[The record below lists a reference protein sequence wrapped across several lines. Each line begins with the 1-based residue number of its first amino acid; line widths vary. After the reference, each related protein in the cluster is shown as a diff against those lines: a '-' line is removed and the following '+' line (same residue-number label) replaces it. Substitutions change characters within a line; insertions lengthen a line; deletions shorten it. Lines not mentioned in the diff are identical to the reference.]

1 MGNVEKPVQAGSS
14 HTPEPANTLT
24 NPGSA
29 VAKVYNPLLTGGF
42 RLSGSGCLRDCWG
55 SNLTQVDFMDCA
67 GLRMLAAINQ
77 HIKTRGGSM
86 RVVAASPAVTR
97 LFELIASSIA
107 PLEYHMLYTVRSAAS
122 TPTLP

>member
-1 MGNVEKPVQAGSS
+1 VDAD
-14 HTPEPANTLT
+14 
-24 NPGSA
+24 
-29 VAKVYNPLLTGGF
+29 
-42 RLSGSGCLRDCWG
+42 LSGSNHRSFTIAVRGEVDLSNTGILLRRLIDLAHSTTG
-55 SNLTQVDFMDCA
+55 EIALDLTQVDFMDCA

-107 PLEYHMLYTVRSAAS
+107 PLEYHMLHTVRSAAS

>member
-42 RLSGSGCLRDCWG
+42 RLR
-55 SNLTQVDFMDCA
+55 
-67 GLRMLAAINQ
+67 
-77 HIKTRGGSM
+77 
-86 RVVAASPAVTR
+86 
-97 LFELIASSIA
+97 
-107 PLEYHMLYTVRSAAS
+107 
-122 TPTLP
+122 